1 MNIIY
6 YLFLFYSNKIIDRKL
21 SVVKTNN
28 LDNYTSIIQ
37 YNKQQYRLLNK
48 YNIQKQL
55 DFKNPTSILQYN
67 IYQVMLLNNYS
78 IPKNHSE

>member
-1 MNIIY
+1 MY
-6 YLFLFYSNKIIDRKL
+6 YLFLFYSNKIIDCKL
-21 SVVKTNN
+21 SVGKTNN

-37 YNKQQYRLLNK
+37 YNKQQSRLLNK

-78 IPKNHSE
+78 IPKNQSE